1 MDKNYWKSQ
10 PYDFIDTND
19 ILWSMLGNDTELYVG
34 REVLLIM
41 QKYPRTYLP
50 RHKRLKGNIVSFTSK
65 TICVSI
71 DRSEIYSVSYTHTIN
86 NLHIEVARDYSN
98 GMVLYICNADN
109 DGDDNDDGN
118 AHGVEE

>member
-19 ILWSMLGNDTELYVG
+19 IHWSMLGNDSELFVG

-41 QKYPRTYLP
+41 KKYPRTYLP
-50 RHKRLKGNIVSFTSK
+50 RHKRLKGNIESFTSK
-65 TICVSI
+65 TIRVSI
-71 DRSEIYSVSYTHTIN
+71 DHSEIYSVNCTIN

-98 GMVLYICNADN
+98 GMVLYISNKDENIASKGEIN
-109 DGDDNDDGN
+109 
-118 AHGVEE
+118 

>member
-19 ILWSMLGNDTELYVG
+19 TLWSMLGNDTELYVG

-71 DRSEIYSVSYTHTIN
+71 DGSEIYSVSYTHTIN

-98 GMVLYICNADN
+98 GMVLYICNE
-109 DGDDNDDGN
+109 DNDDDDN
-118 AHGVEE
+118 LK

>member
-19 ILWSMLGNDTELYVG
+19 TLWSMLGNDTELYVG

-50 RHKRLKGNIVSFTSK
+50 RHKRLKGNIVSFSPK

-71 DRSEIYSVSYTHTIN
+71 DSTEIYSVNYKNKIS

-98 GMVLYICNADN
+98 GIVLYICN
-109 DGDDNDDGN
+109 
-118 AHGVEE
+118 

>member
-10 PYDFIDTND
+10 PYDFIDTDD
-19 ILWSMLGNDTELYVG
+19 IYWSMLGDDSELFVG

-41 QKYPRTYLP
+41 QQYPRTFLP

-71 DRSEIYSVSYTHTIN
+71 DRSEIYSVNYKIY
-86 NLHIEVARDYSN
+86 NLHIEVANDYSN
-98 GMVLYICNADN
+98 GMVLYICN
-109 DGDDNDDGN
+109 DDDDEVN
-118 AHGVEE
+118 ACKGMIN

>member
-1 MDKNYWKSQ
+1 MDKHYWKSQ

-19 ILWSMLGNDTELYVG
+19 TLWSMLGNDSELYVG

-41 QKYPRTYLP
+41 QKYPRTFLP

-65 TICVSI
+65 TICVNI
-71 DRSEIYSVSYTHTIN
+71 NHSEIYLVNDTTIN

-98 GMVLYICNADN
+98 GMVLYIHS
-109 DGDDNDDGN
+109 DDEDIGCK
-118 AHGVEE
+118 GVIN

>member
-1 MDKNYWKSQ
+1 MDKHYWKSQ

-19 ILWSMLGNDTELYVG
+19 TLWSMLGNDSELFVG

-41 QKYPRTYLP
+41 RQYPRTYLP

-71 DRSEIYSVSYTHTIN
+71 DHSEIYSVNYTIN

-98 GMVLYICNADN
+98 GVVLYICN
-109 DGDDNDDGN
+109 DDNDDYN
-118 AHGVEE
+118 ACKGMIN